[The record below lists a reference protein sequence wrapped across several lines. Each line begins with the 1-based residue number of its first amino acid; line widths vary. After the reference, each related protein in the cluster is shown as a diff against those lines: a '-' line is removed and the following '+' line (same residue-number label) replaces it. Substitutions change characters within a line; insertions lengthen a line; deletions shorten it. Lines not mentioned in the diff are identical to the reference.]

1 MSAPSVTAA
10 VITLNE
16 AANLPAWLA
25 AHAWADERLV
35 VDGGSSDGT
44 AEIARSAG
52 ARVLVGQFEHF
63 AQQRNCALAAAR
75 GDWVFFVDADERPNA
90 ALVRDLRRRVAVCR
104 QNAFRAPIRS
114 SILGRR
120 FRFSGTQD
128 DRPLRLVRRGCGRWV
143 GQVHEVL
150 HVAGARGELAGW
162 LDHVTLPDV
171 PALLTKINRYTT
183 LAAGARL
190 AAGKAPGRH
199 AAWLAPAREV
209 FRRLCWKQGWL
220 DGPPGWAFCLLS
232 GLSEWV
238 LDHKHRQLVQA
249 TLRRT
254 APEAAPGDRAKAARG
269 VAPRLCAGS
278 P

>member
-1 MSAPSVTAA
+1 MSGPSITAA

-16 AANLPAWLA
+16 AANLPGWLA

-35 VDGGSSDGT
+35 VDGGSGDGT
-44 AEIARSAG
+44 ADVARAAG
-52 ARVLVGQFEHF
+52 ARVLVGSFEHF
-63 AQQRNCALAAAR
+63 AQQRNVALAAAR

-90 ALVRDLRRRVAVCR
+90 ALVSDLRGRLAHCR

-128 DRPLRLVRRGCGRWV
+128 DRPLRLVRRGCGRWA

-150 HVAGARGELAGW
+150 QVAGTRGELAGW

-171 PALLTKINRYTT
+171 PALLKKINRYTT
-183 LAAGARL
+183 LAASARL
-190 AAGKAPGRH
+190 AAGATPARS

-220 DGPPGWAFCLLS
+220 DGPEGWVFCLLS

-238 LDHKHRQLVQA
+238 LEHKHREL
-249 TLRRT
+249 LRS
-254 APEAAPGDRAKAARG
+254 AARAVAAHAVPAASLRGARG
-269 VAPRLCAGS
+269 VPLRLCAGS
-278 P
+278 R